1 MREMTEKQRLFAED
15 YVTHGVARRAALAAG
30 YSDKRAEQQGYK
42 LLNDPA
48 YQAVQDYIAEL
59 RAKSAQKAEVSAS
72 EVIKELKLIAFAD
85 LADFVEWGPNGIR
98 LKDSATL
105 DAVRRRAIVEV
116 KETASGGLSI
126 KLADK
131 VAALDRLG
139 KHLGMFI
146 EKHEHSGKVET
157 SAPVINLT
165 VTRSDG

>member
-48 YQAVQDYIAEL
+48 NKAVQDYIAAL

-116 KETASGGLSI
+116 KETATGISI